1 MKKGG
6 WAVGTQNKTV
16 LVNKDGNEEAVRL
29 SREERRQIGTYRRGV
44 GSVRPGQEDKSCAIM

>member
-6 WAVGTQNKTV
+6 WTVGSHNRTV

-29 SREERRQIGTYRRGV
+29 SREERRQVGTYRRGV
-44 GSVRPGQEDKSCAIM
+44 GSVRQGQDDKSCAIM

>member
-16 LVNKDGNEEAVRL
+16 LLNKDGTEEAVRL
-29 SREERRQIGTYRRGV
+29 SREERRQVGTYRRGV
-44 GSVRPGQEDKSCAIM
+44 GSIRRGQDDKSCAIM